1 MSTPIL
7 QTGGHR
13 YTADGVTALVPEP
26 ATRDWYATKLG
37 CLTWDQ
43 TRVARAHTFPDVPI
57 PRGLPLDPAPHAKV
71 CLTYRTSAPATEVSS
86 EDMVETEMAH
96 PQFAFRPG
104 GPGTPYQIDVESQL
118 RRLDQPLTKVQA
130 VIPMDAPLH
139 RNTVAPPTPT
149 NVPAGPQNAANPI
162 AAVVHSVDPC
172 RAAADA
178 VASELSNRWI
188 NNPTRQDTHR
198 FTEPFGPP
206 GIGTPSPYKSAGVSL
221 GGQPVY
227 TASAASAA
235 AAISGRPH
243 PVLAQTDKSRRHV

>member
-1 MSTPIL
+1 M
-7 QTGGHR
+7 
-13 YTADGVTALVPEP
+13 ADGVSSLVPAP
-26 ATRDWYATKLG
+26 DVRDWYATKLG

-43 TRVARAHTFPDVPI
+43 TRVARAHTFPDAPI
-57 PRGLPLDPAPHAKV
+57 PRGLPLDPAPHSKI
-71 CLTYRTSAPATEVSS
+71 CLSYRTSAPATTVSS
-86 EDMVETEMAH
+86 EAMLETEMAH

-130 VIPMDAPLH
+130 VIPMDAPLF
-139 RNTVAPPTPT
+139 RNTVVPPTPT

-162 AAVVHSVDPC
+162 AAVVRDVDPC

-188 NNPTRQDTHR
+188 NNPTRQDTKR
-198 FTEPFGPP
+198 FSEPFEPP
-206 GIGTPSPYKSAGVSL
+206 GIGTPSPYKSSAVSL

-227 TASAASAA
+227 TASSASAG
-235 AAISGRPH
+235 AAIGRPMM
-243 PVLAQTDKSRRHV
+243 AQIDKSRKHV